1 MREREGLLIG
11 AGAGLML
18 VVLLVL
24 QSAVGGGLLATRT
37 ETTTTTVTTR
47 VTQQGS
53 GLWLVLSDNVTVH
66 GQTACMAINFGSLGG
81 CPTPIP
87 YGNGTLSNVEL
98 ISYDGSD
105 YYSVTFPPV
114 TEQAPLGTTTKTYT
128 VWFINSTIYCVKPEF
143 GFPALGY
150 NLCP

>member
-11 AGAGLML
+11 AGAGVML

-24 QSAVGGGLLATRT
+24 QSSVGGLATRT
-37 ETTTTTVTTR
+37 ETTTTTVTAT
-47 VTQQGS
+47 VAEQVS
-53 GLWLVLSDNVTVH
+53 ALWVVLNDNVTVY

-87 YGNGTLSNVEL
+87 YGNGTLRNVEL
-98 ISYDGSD
+98 VGYNGSD

-114 TEQAPLGTTTKTYT
+114 TVQAPLGTTTKTYT
-128 VWFINSTIYCVKPEF
+128 AWFTNSTICCVKPGF